1 MFSISKDRGVVAGQK
16 VPILQ
21 SDEKRSRE
29 KYLMLLKL
37 CRGTV
42 VQMKKRKLVLNPGVI
57 CYDKIQSS
65 TN

>member
-21 SDEKRSRE
+21 SDERSRE
-29 KYLMLLKL
+29 KYLMLPKL

-65 TN
+65 TK

>member
-21 SDEKRSRE
+21 SDERSRE